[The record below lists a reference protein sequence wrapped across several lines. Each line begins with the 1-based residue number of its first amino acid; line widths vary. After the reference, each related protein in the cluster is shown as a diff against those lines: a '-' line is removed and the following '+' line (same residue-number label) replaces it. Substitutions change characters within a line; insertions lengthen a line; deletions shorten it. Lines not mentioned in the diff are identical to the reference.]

1 MRRRRAI
8 HHQLALARWRA
19 DGFTLIEVLAAMLL
33 IAIVLPAVMQGITL
47 SVNAGNAAR
56 HRTEAS
62 GLAQSK
68 LAELVATDEWQTGAM
83 SGDFSP
89 DWPDYRWEAT
99 AQTWGGDTTGMG
111 LQEIDLRVIW
121 TARGREDSVEVS
133 TLVHPDAQS
142 TGGM

>member
-1 MRRRRAI
+1 MRRHCVIHRRCVTT
-8 HHQLALARWRA
+8 RGRGN
-19 DGFTLIEVLAAMLL
+19 GFTLVEVLAAMLL

-56 HRTEAS
+56 RRTEAS

-68 LAELVATDEWQTGAM
+68 LAELIATDEWQTGAM

-99 AQTWGGDTTGMG
+99 AQAWGQDTTGMG

-142 TGGM
+142 TGGL